1 VNGDN
6 KMTRVKF
13 VTELNGLL
21 DVFKAGAIFV
31 YALAISQGVDS
42 ADALTALFLIWVTAD
57 LAQTL
62 CDRYARRAA

>member
-1 VNGDN
+1 MNGDN